1 MQLPSSWRNPW
12 LYRAEVAA
20 SAIST
25 VLFAWTLVDPQWIER
40 WFDESPDGGD
50 GSAERW
56 LVGGG
61 FFIAALLAAALARR
75 ERVRASVS
83 DSGRVKLSP

>member
-1 MQLPSSWRNPW
+1 MHLFHPSRHHR
-12 LYRAEVAA
+12 LYRAAVSA

-25 VLFAWTLVDPQWIER
+25 LLFAWTLLDPQWIER
-40 WFDESPDGGD
+40 WFDGAPDGGD

-56 LVGGG
+56 LVSGF

-75 ERVRASVS
+75 ERRRSAPV
-83 DSGRVKLSP
+83 

>member
-1 MQLPSSWRNPW
+1 VPKFRPW

-20 SAIST
+20 AFIS
-25 VLFAWTLVDPQWIER
+25 VALFLLTLVDPQWIER

-56 LVGGG
+56 IVGGC
-61 FFIAALLAAALARR
+61 FLAAAVIAAVLSRR
-75 ERVRASVS
+75 ERHRLGTAAA
-83 DSGRVKLSP
+83 GRTGD

>member
-1 MQLPSSWRNPW
+1 MQPSPSWRHPW

-25 VLFAWTLVDPQWIER
+25 VLFAWTLLDPQWIER
-40 WFDESPDGGD
+40 WLDESPDGGD

-75 ERVRASVS
+75 ERRRDSV
-83 DSGRVKLSP
+83 GGNLSR